1 MRIIGGKHRGR
12 TLTEFKGE
20 EIRPTADRV
29 KESLF
34 NVLSGGKYGIAG
46 ARVLDLFCGSGAL
59 GLECLS
65 RGAKEAVFNDCSKDS
80 VAVLRA
86 NIKKLGEQERCTVF
100 ALDYLACLS
109 RLQGTFDIVFIDP
122 PYRYGY
128 GAIAAEE
135 IIRRGL
141 LEKNGVMVYERTEPF
156 DNSNSATIEVA
167 DVRKYGKTYVSLLR
181 RRGDAT
187 GETKEERQVEK

>member
-12 TLTEFKGE
+12 ALTEFKGE

-34 NVLSGGKYGIAG
+34 NILSGEKYGIAG

-65 RGAKEAVFNDCSKDS
+65 RGAKEAIFNDCSKNS

-86 NIKKLGEQERCTVF
+86 NIKKLGEEERCTVY
-100 ALDYLACLS
+100 ALDYTACLA
-109 RLQGTFDIVFIDP
+109 RLNGKFDIVFIDP
-122 PYRYGY
+122 PYRYAY
-128 GAIAAEE
+128 GEVAVKALLDRDLLAE
-135 IIRRGL
+135 
-141 LEKNGVMVYERTEPF
+141 NGVIVYERTEPF
-156 DNSNSATIEVA
+156 NAADVRITAA
-167 DVRKYGKTYVSLLR
+167 DVRKYGKTYVTLLQKSN
-181 RRGDAT
+181 GA
-187 GETKEERQVEK
+187 EKQTEG

>member
-12 TLTEFKGE
+12 ILTEFKGE

-34 NVLSGGKYGIAG
+34 NILSGEKYGIVG

-80 VAVLRA
+80 VAVLKA
-86 NIKKLGEQERCTVF
+86 NVKKLGEQERCTVY

-109 RLQGTFDIVFIDP
+109 RLQGKFDIVFIDP
-122 PYRYGY
+122 PYRYSY

-135 IIRRGL
+135 LIRRGL

-156 DNSNSATIEVA
+156 DNSHIATIEVA

-181 RRGDAT
+181 RRGDAAD
-187 GETKEERQVEK
+187 GKENGKKVIL